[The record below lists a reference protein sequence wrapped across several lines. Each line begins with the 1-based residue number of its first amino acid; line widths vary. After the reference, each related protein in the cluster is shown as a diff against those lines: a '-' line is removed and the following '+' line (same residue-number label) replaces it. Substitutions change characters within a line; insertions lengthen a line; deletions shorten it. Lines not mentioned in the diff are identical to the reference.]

1 MKILTYEEKHIVGTL
16 LNKVKMACCSVYH
29 KNCVDDAG
37 TICPLRSEGDSKY
50 WHCSLYHT
58 EKILRL
64 NEYSDEKKKW

>member
-1 MKILTYEEKHIVGTL
+1 MKILTNEEKYIAGIL
-16 LNKVKMACCSVYH
+16 LNKVKMTCCSVYH
-29 KNCVDDAG
+29 THCVDDAG
-37 TICPLRSEGDSKY
+37 TICPLRSENDSKY